1 MAVTVATLISNC
13 PAPVSDSSG
22 ISSGMQWLAECNVFA
37 LESDRKDLCNKDAIA
52 NNSEI
57 YLMDIPTPGT
67 TPTADELYSCNDK
80 LLHIKMMLMGWQY
93 NHT

>member
-37 LESDRKDLCNKDAIA
+37 LESKREDLCNKDAIA

-57 YLMDIPTPGT
+57 YLMEIPTPGT
-67 TPTADELYSCNDK
+67 TPTTEELYNCNDK
-80 LLHIKMMLMGWQY
+80 LLHIKMLLMGWQY